1 MTKEDLLQIQEL
13 LHAEL
18 TKELMPIRD
27 RLDVVDQR
35 LDGFE
40 KRLDEVDKRL
50 EVVDTRLNEV
60 DKRLE
65 VVDTR
70 LSGIDERLDEIDE
83 RLDRLEESAEITR
96 TAANELCKWAE
107 NVAIIPAVNVK
118 FPPNAS

>member
-18 TKELMPIRD
+18 TPIRD

-40 KRLDEVDKRL
+40 KRL
-50 EVVDTRLNEV
+50 N
-60 DKRLE
+60 
-65 VVDTR
+65 
-70 LSGIDERLDEIDE
+70 GIDERLDEIDE